1 MLCINKCIHNP
12 LSLSHILVRHKHDQY
27 VKQGEN
33 LQELYLVGFRGSN
46 LATKEEKTH
55 YIVSF
60 LWEKNCYIAI
70 FRGGTLLHSH
80 FFQEEEGGGARGGK
94 DTI

>member
-60 LWEKNCYIAI
+60 LWEKLLYSHLGG
-70 FRGGTLLHSH
+70 GGT
-80 FFQEEEGGGARGGK
+80 A
-94 DTI
+94 I

>member
-1 MLCINKCIHNP
+1 MLCINKCIYNP

-60 LWEKNCYIAI
+60 L
-70 FRGGTLLHSH
+70 
-80 FFQEEEGGGARGGK
+80 
-94 DTI
+94 